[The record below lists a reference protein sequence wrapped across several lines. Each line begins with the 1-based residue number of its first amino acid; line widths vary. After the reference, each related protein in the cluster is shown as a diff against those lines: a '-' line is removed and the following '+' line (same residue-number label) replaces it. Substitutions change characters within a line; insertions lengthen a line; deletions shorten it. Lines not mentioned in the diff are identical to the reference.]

1 MKHLYKN
8 GDIDQFI
15 EEIISKLPLRDRV
28 NIANMSQE
36 HVDFLQAVFEL
47 YIIKKTGVEF
57 DDEEYKD
64 LMGRLWKRLE
74 ETHKLRIVK

>member
-1 MKHLYKN
+1 MKDLFEN

-15 EEIISKLPLRDRV
+15 DEIISKLPLRDRV
-28 NIANMSQE
+28 NIANISQE
-36 HVDFLQAVFEL
+36 HVDFLQAVFEF
-47 YIIKKTGVEF
+47 YISRKTGVEF

-64 LMGRLWKRLE
+64 IMDRLWKRLE